1 MLGFGVVTL
10 SWNYYQ
16 CNHKCSCKLRF
27 HVAWKG
33 PHHCNSKHYE
43 TKLLHPNSLRDL
55 QRYLEHIQKHH
66 RLVDLNVIN
75 KAKKQPFFVY
85 KVRIEEIL
93 VEGKEKVAQGWR
105 GSMTF
110 VNSNHNF

>member
-1 MLGFGVVTL
+1 
-10 SWNYYQ
+10 
-16 CNHKCSCKLRF
+16 
-27 HVAWKG
+27 
-33 PHHCNSKHYE
+33 
-43 TKLLHPNSLRDL
+43 
-55 QRYLEHIQKHH
+55 
-66 RLVDLNVIN
+66 VIN